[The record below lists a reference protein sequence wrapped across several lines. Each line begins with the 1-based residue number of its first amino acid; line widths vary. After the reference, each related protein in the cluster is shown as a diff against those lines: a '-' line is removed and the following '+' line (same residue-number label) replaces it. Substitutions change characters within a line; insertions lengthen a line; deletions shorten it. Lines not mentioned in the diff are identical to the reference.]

1 MTETD
6 RRWAFPLDREYKAM
20 SSFSWTW
27 HEGSA
32 SSIRRG
38 YGANWNDYPAVKVD
52 VVSVPWTP
60 GWRPGNCLSG
70 RPATVLVSGSQSSLP
85 AAALGAISVADCV
98 PPQRAHEYSSL
109 KVHLPTRPVLSKT
122 RGKPA
127 TGLLP
132 IELPIIGPRGPANSD
147 IVRHRCPFA
156 APTRPEP
163 EKPRSGRQRRPA
175 IPGHFQARR
184 FAGIRADAN

>member
-1 MTETD
+1 
-6 RRWAFPLDREYKAM
+6 M

-109 KVHLPTRPVLSKT
+109 KVYLPTRPVLSKT

-132 IELPIIGPRGPANSD
+132 IELPIIGCREGRQIRTSSATIALSRPPPGPNRRNRGPGGNVGQPSLATFRRGDSPESEPTPTD
-147 IVRHRCPFA
+147 STAEILGPPFA
-156 APTRPEP
+156 TSSE
-163 EKPRSGRQRRPA
+163 
-175 IPGHFQARR
+175 
-184 FAGIRADAN
+184 